1 MGRIFFPNGNIY
13 YKLIFKLFFSSRSG
27 ILRIISIMETQLPSR
42 IGFPNYSQGTS
53 LSSGSFI
60 ASQPLYI
67 VITKNNAGNNSAY
80 IQVNGSTVAALE
92 GSSQGYNKTFGCAYV
107 YTGDSIT
114 ITLNN
119 SICKQYPLR

>member
-1 MGRIFFPNGNIY
+1 
-13 YKLIFKLFFSSRSG
+13 
-27 ILRIISIMETQLPSR
+27 METQLPSR

-53 LSSGSFI
+53 RSAGSFI

-80 IQVNGSTVAALE
+80 ITVNGSTVAALE

-107 YTGDSIT
+107 YTGDSVT

-119 SICKQYPLR
+119 SICTQYPLR